1 MFFIFFVPLTVFI
14 DKISRYPICFSFSVR
29 SKAEIQATQGRL
41 PGVTCLN
48 SFPKKPWFLR
58 VCSTILLKTLW
69 EKKKLLVMSNFS
81 FSHSVFYPLQELL
94 FPFLSKLK
102 MLSAN
107 CFSLEESKICRMGGK
122 GLTLSQ
128 IIGIDKN
135 IIILEQKLILSKT
148 LSAIYTHFNTLKKKA
163 LGKHCGKR

>member
-48 SFPKKPWFLR
+48 SFPNKPWFLR

-69 EKKKLLVMSNFS
+69 EKKKLLVTSNFS
-81 FSHSVFYPLQELL
+81 FSHSVFYPFQELL

-107 CFSLEESKICRMGGK
+107 SFSLEESKICR
-122 GLTLSQ
+122 LSQ

-148 LSAIYTHFNTLKKKA
+148 LSAMYTHFNTLKKKA